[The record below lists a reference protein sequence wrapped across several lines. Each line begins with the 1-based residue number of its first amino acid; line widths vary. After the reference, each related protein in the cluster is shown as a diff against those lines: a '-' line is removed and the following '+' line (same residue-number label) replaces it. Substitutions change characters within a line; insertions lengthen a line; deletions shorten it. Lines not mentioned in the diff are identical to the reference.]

1 MNDFTLV
8 RISENNLRMV
18 FSKMKSGDEG
28 AASDQDIAAFFVK
41 GSMIYTKWSA
51 SSSVWMA
58 LNETRLFASPKD
70 KILRSLIY

>member
-8 RISENNLRMV
+8 RISENNLRVV

-51 SSSVWMA
+51 CF
-58 LNETRLFASPKD
+58 LQCLDGTK
-70 KILRSLIY
+70 